1 MVWLS
6 IGVLLWALVHLIP
19 SVAPGVRQS
28 LISKVGENPYKGLFA
43 LDIVIAIVFI
53 VYGWRTTT
61 PEIVYLPPAWGYS
74 AALVLMA
81 ISVYL
86 FGAAQRP
93 STVKRIIR
101 HPQLTG
107 LVVWS
112 VAHLLANGDQ
122 RSIVLFGGLGLWA
135 LIEMPLISRREGAW
149 QKPDAPAMSREVLG
163 IVITAVVFAVL
174 IFLHPY
180 FAGVPLITR

>member
-1 MVWLS
+1 MIWLC
-6 IGVLLWALVHLIP
+6 IGILWWAFVHLTP
-19 SVAPGVRQS
+19 SLAPGFRQS
-28 LISKVGENPYKGLFA
+28 LIDRFGENPYKGLFA
-43 LDIVIAIVFI
+43 LDIVIALALII
-53 VYGWRTTT
+53 YGWRSTV
-61 PEIVYLPPAWGYS
+61 PEVVYIPPTWGYS

-93 STVKRIIR
+93 SLIKRFLR

-107 LVVWS
+107 MLTWS

-122 RSIVLFGGLGLWA
+122 RSLVLFGGLGLWA

-149 QKPDAPAMSREVLG
+149 VKPEAPPMTRELIG
-163 IVITAVVFAVL
+163 IAITVAVFVVL
-174 IFLHPY
+174 IYLHPY
-180 FAGVPLITR
+180 FAGVPLATR